1 MGENIS
7 LEDAIHQ
14 RNQLAEAIGSAAVKA
29 GIVKPGTP
37 LTGPQLLMLV
47 EDLLAGVPILSMPHT
62 WQDVEGTEC
71 VRADQVR
78 EMLAGVGLKIQG

>member
-14 RNQLAEAIGSAAVKA
+14 RNLLAEAIGNAAVKA
-29 GIVKPGTP
+29 GIIKSGIP

-47 EDLLAGVPILSMPHT
+47 EDLFAGAPVLSMPHT
-62 WQDVEGTEC
+62 WRNGEGTEC
-71 VRADQVR
+71 VSADAVR
-78 EMLAGVGLKIQG
+78 DMLTDAGLKFQG

>member
-14 RNQLAEAIGSAAVKA
+14 RNQLAEAIGNAAVKA

-47 EDLLAGVPILSMPHT
+47 EDMFAGVPVLSMPHT
-62 WQDVEGTEC
+62 WQDGEGTEC
-71 VRADQVR
+71 VSAHQVR
-78 EMLAGVGLKIQG
+78 EMLTEVGLKIQG